1 MDSRKRIGI
10 LYQKSINWMGG
21 VYYIQNLISA
31 LTLQKDSICP
41 IIDVYCNNIDDFNE
55 LKTITN
61 YSYLVYNKLK
71 VSKVKMILNRL
82 FYYFHL
88 YKLFALDTF
97 DYNKEDKFVFPVIG
111 AMNLKSKQLGWIAD
125 FQYCYYPQ
133 NFSKKE
139 LHSKHIRS
147 RMFSIRKTPVVF
159 SSETCKKD
167 FETFYPD
174 FPVKSFL
181 LRFAVTLP
189 DFSSVNIE
197 KVKGKY
203 GIGSK
208 YFFCPN
214 QFWKHKNHLFLFKTF
229 VSYLESGGEGQLI
242 CTGYPKDYRNPDYTN
257 EVISYLNDS
266 KYSNSI
272 KALGFLERTEM
283 LCLMKYSYAVIQPS
297 LFEGWS
303 TVVEDAKALNKFVFL
318 SDLDVH
324 REQMHNNV
332 CFFNPTDSNDLT
344 KKLLN
349 VEPQVTIN
357 DYNRNREQFSESLID
372 IINQYN

>member
-1 MDSRKRIGI
+1 M
-10 LYQKSINWMGG
+10 
-21 VYYIQNLISA
+21 
-31 LTLQKDSICP
+31 
-41 IIDVYCNNIDDFNE
+41 
-55 LKTITN
+55 
-61 YSYLVYNKLK
+61 
-71 VSKVKMILNRL
+71 
-82 FYYFHL
+82 
-88 YKLFALDTF
+88 
-97 DYNKEDKFVFPVIG
+97 
-111 AMNLKSKQLGWIAD
+111 
-125 FQYCYYPQ
+125 
-133 NFSKKE
+133 
-139 LHSKHIRS
+139 
-147 RMFSIRKTPVVF
+147 
-159 SSETCKKD
+159 
-167 FETFYPD
+167 
-174 FPVKSFL
+174 
-181 LRFAVTLP
+181 P

-203 GIGSK
+203 WIGSK

-303 TVVEDAKALNKFVFL
+303 TVVEDAKALNKYVFL

-344 KKLLN
+344 EKLLN